1 MHTLSKSHR
10 SVVDK
15 STFFEEK
22 YKKENEKLK
31 VLMAQTDLV
40 LRVTLFSIV
49 TTIMNETVL
58 RSLEHI

>member
-1 MHTLSKSHR
+1 M
-10 SVVDK
+10 VDK